1 MREAKWQLGFISH
14 NVCKERYLI
23 SLQII
28 KYSMNTIITHREI
41 IIIGCQGETVE
52 GILFDYD
59 MI

>member
-28 KYSMNTIITHREI
+28 KKMNNRGIHTQIIT
-41 IIIGCQGETVE
+41 IGCQERQLKE
-52 GILFDYD
+52 KLYDYD
-59 MI
+59 GI